1 VNAVLL
7 FRHESIIPAADKR
20 KRRLLQLHVNRSQI
34 QANLESTTARIAIL
48 PENQDWIRLSHTDM
62 DACHWWR
69 REPEYGM

>member
-1 VNAVLL
+1 MVFACLLRGFELHFGFQGVRVNAVLL

-48 PENQDWIRLSHTDM
+48 PENQD
-62 DACHWWR
+62 
-69 REPEYGM
+69 